1 MKAIQPI
8 FKLLLGAV
16 ILTACQ
22 QENETPRPYAYHRI
36 DLPER
41 SYQQLDSSLCPFAFD
56 YPVAA
61 RIEKVNG
68 AEHPCW
74 MNIHY
79 PTLNATIYLSYQP
92 INEQASLLALVQE
105 TQRLTYKHVVKASSI
120 EEKIIYKPEEK
131 QFGILYEVGGAAA
144 SATQFYITDSTRHF
158 IRGSMYF
165 YSKPEPDSLA
175 PVIAYVLED
184 VRHLVESFHWKPRIL
199 GQ

>member
-1 MKAIQPI
+1 MKTTLPI
-8 FKLLLGAV
+8 FKLLLGV
-16 ILTACQ
+16 IWLTACR
-22 QENETPRPYAYHRI
+22 QEAGTPRPYAYHRI

-41 SYQQLDSSLCPFAFD
+41 AYQLLDSSLCPFGFE

-61 RIEKVNG
+61 RIEKVQG

-92 INEQASLLALVQE
+92 ISEQVSLAALVQE

-120 EEKIIYKPEEK
+120 EEKIIYKTDK
-131 QFGILYEVGGAAA
+131 NQYGILYEVGGAAA
-144 SATQFYITDSTRHF
+144 SATQFYITDSTQHF

-165 YSKPEPDSLA
+165 YSKPAPDSLA
-175 PVIAYVLED
+175 PVIDYVLED
-184 VRHLVESFHWKPRIL
+184 VRHLVESFHWKPLIL